1 MVLNIYSSMILEYS
15 FCICNIFIEFML
27 YNFQHSSEE
36 LYDKYPNTAYML
48 QVIFWGGR
56 LET

>member
-1 MVLNIYSSMILEYS
+1 MVLNIYSSMILGYS

-48 QVIFWGGR
+48 QVIFWGGV
-56 LET
+56 